1 MIITLSTLAI
11 FILSISTLV
20 LGFTTFN
27 LLRKNEKAED
37 IVVGYLEYLDKM
49 SRVIEVADAK
59 LKQVDAKGAFAS
71 DDEIGFFFKQVKQ
84 IQGILNEFKEKPNFI
99 I

>member
-1 MIITLSTLAI
+1 MIITLSTLVI

-59 LKQVDAKGAFAS
+59 LKKVDAKGAFAS

-84 IQGILNEFKEKPNFI
+84 IQDILNEFKLKKF
-99 I
+99 

>member
-1 MIITLSTLAI
+1 MIITLSTLVI

-59 LKQVDAKGAFAS
+59 LKKVDAKGAFSS

-84 IQGILNEFKEKPNFI
+84 IQDILNEFKLKKF
-99 I
+99 

>member
-1 MIITLSTLAI
+1 MIISLSTLAI

-49 SRVIEVADAK
+49 SRVIEIADTK
-59 LKQVDAKGAFAS
+59 LKKVDAKGAFAS

-84 IQGILNEFKEKPNFI
+84 IQDILNEFKLKKF
-99 I
+99 

>member
-1 MIITLSTLAI
+1 MIISLSTLAI

-59 LKQVDAKGAFAS
+59 LKKVDAKGAFAS
-71 DDEIGFFFKQVKQ
+71 DDEIGFFFKQVK
-84 IQGILNEFKEKPNFI
+84 
-99 I
+99 

>member
-1 MIITLSTLAI
+1 MIITLSTLVI

-59 LKQVDAKGAFAS
+59 LKKVDAKGAFAS
-71 DDEIGFFFKQVKQ
+71 DDEIGFFFEQVKQ
-84 IQGILNEFKEKPNFI
+84 IQDILNEFKLKKF
-99 I
+99 